1 MLNNKDI
8 KARITIF
15 ITFLAVLLIPIL
27 TAHAGSDNLVLVS
40 GTQADYVLV
49 KKASKELTLFSG
61 SRRIKTYKIALG
73 KNPVGHKVMEGD
85 KRTPEGSYFID
96 ARNENSK
103 YHLALH
109 ISYPDAIDA
118 MKAQSLGSSPGGSIM
133 IHGTGEEYEWMGK
146 LHASINW
153 TDGCIAVTNK
163 EIEEIWKLVPDGTL
177 IEIMP

>member
-1 MLNNKDI
+1 MFMA
-8 KARITIF
+8 KAINLTVA
-15 ITFLAVLLIPIL
+15 FLTVFL
-27 TAHAGSDNLVLVS
+27 TPLFVAQAGSDNLVLVS

-49 KKASKELTLFSG
+49 RKSSKELTLFSG
-61 SRRIKTYKIALG
+61 SMRLKTYKIALG

-85 KRTPEGSYFID
+85 KRTPEGTYFID

-118 MKAQSLGSSPGGSIM
+118 MKARSLGSSPGGSIM
-133 IHGTGEEYEWMGK
+133 IHGTGDEYEWMGN

-153 TDGCIAVTNK
+153 TDGCIAVTNE
-163 EIEEIWKLVPDGTL
+163 EIEEIWNLVPVGTP
-177 IEIMP
+177 IEIRP

>member
-73 KNPVGHKVMEGD
+73 KNPIGHKVVEGD

>member
-1 MLNNKDI
+1 MYMVRAIHFTVTLL
-8 KARITIF
+8 TFIF
-15 ITFLAVLLIPIL
+15 IPIFV
-27 TAHAGSDNLVLVS
+27 AQAGSDNLVLVS
-40 GTQADYVLV
+40 GTKADYVLV
-49 KKASKELTLFSG
+49 RKSTKELTLFSG

-73 KNPVGHKVMEGD
+73 KNPDGHKVIEGD

-109 ISYPDAIDA
+109 ISYPDAIDD
-118 MKAQSLGSSPGGSIM
+118 MKARSLGSSPGGGIM
-133 IHGTGEEYEWMGK
+133 IHGTGDEYEWMGK

-163 EIEEIWKLVPDGTL
+163 EIEEIWQLVPDGTR

>member
-1 MLNNKDI
+1 MAMV
-8 KARITIF
+8 KAINLTVV
-15 ITFLAVLLIPIL
+15 FLTVLLTPL
-27 TAHAGSDNLVLVS
+27 FAVQAGSDNVVLVS
-40 GTQADYVLV
+40 GTKADYVLV
-49 KKASKELTLFSG
+49 RKSSKELTLFAG
-61 SRRIKTYKIALG
+61 SHRIKTYKIALG

-109 ISYPDAIDA
+109 ISYPDVIDDMIA
-118 MKAQSLGSSPGGSIM
+118 RSLGSSPGGGIM
-133 IHGTGEEYEWMGK
+133 IHGTGDEYAWMGK
-146 LHASINW
+146 FHAANNW

-163 EIEEIWKLVPDGTL
+163 EIEEIWQLVPDGTR

>member
-1 MLNNKDI
+1 MV
-8 KARITIF
+8 KAINL
-15 ITFLAVLLIPIL
+15 TFVFLTVLLTPMFV
-27 TAHAGSDNLVLVS
+27 AQAGSDNVVLAS
-40 GTQADYVLV
+40 GTKADYVLV
-49 KKASKELTLFSG
+49 RKSTKELTLFSG

-73 KNPVGHKVMEGD
+73 KNPVGHKVIEGD

-109 ISYPDAIDA
+109 ISYPDRIDA
-118 MKAQSLGSSPGGSIM
+118 MKARSLGSSPGGGIM
-133 IHGTGEEYEWMGK
+133 IHGTGDEYEWMGK

-163 EIEEIWKLVPDGTL
+163 EIEEIWQLVPDGTR

>member
-73 KNPVGHKVMEGD
+73 KNPVGHKVVEGD